1 MEKKKVKEERKINLL
16 KIFYLN
22 GGEKFSLIF
31 RWWTLP
37 ILFYLPRHFSKE
49 KFYSEFHLSEF
60 HSYRYFFHL
69 SKENSNVHTNVYTT
83 RRSRD
88 QRHHF
93 EQLSPHLYLLQY
105 RKKLLKIIPSTTQ
118 AWRASKRKKKKFS
131 FLSFLCFRRIGWS
144 AGALNAKHNWIKRR
158 IHRLTY

>member
-22 GGEKFSLIF
+22 GDEKFSLIF
-31 RWWTLP
+31 RWWMLP

-69 SKENSNVHTNVYTT
+69 SKENSNVHTNVYTGSIT
-83 RRSRD
+83 RKLLRSYIKLVVRGIKD
-88 QRHHF
+88 TISNNYLHIYIHYNIIYT
-93 EQLSPHLYLLQY
+93 EKNYSKLYLRQ
-105 RKKLLKIIPSTTQ
+105 RKLDKL
-118 AWRASKRKKKKFS
+118 RKEKEKNSPS
-131 FLSFLCFRRIGWS
+131 FLSFAFNG
-144 AGALNAKHNWIKRR
+144 
-158 IHRLTY
+158 

>member
-16 KIFYLN
+16 KTFYLN

-49 KFYSEFHLSEF
+49 KFYSDAQLHLSEF

-69 SKENSNVHTNVYTT
+69 SKENSNVHTNMYTESIT
-83 RRSRD
+83 RKLLRSYIKLVVRGIKD
-88 QRHHF
+88 TI
-93 EQLSPHLYLLQY
+93 SNNYLHIYIHY
-105 RKKLLKIIPSTTQ
+105 RKKLLKIIPSITQ
-118 AWRASKRKKKKFS
+118 A
-131 FLSFLCFRRIGWS
+131 
-144 AGALNAKHNWIKRR
+144 
-158 IHRLTY
+158 

>member
-69 SKENSNVHTNVYTT
+69 SKENSNVHTNVYTGSIT
-83 RRSRD
+83 RKLLRSYIKLVVRGIKD
-88 QRHHF
+88 TISNNYLHIYIYYNT
-93 EQLSPHLYLLQY
+93 EKNYSKLYLRQ
-105 RKKLLKIIPSTTQ
+105 RKLDELPKE
-118 AWRASKRKKKKFS
+118 KKKILLPF
-131 FLSFLCFRRIGWS
+131 FPLLSTDRMERGR
-144 AGALNAKHNWIKRR
+144 IKRE
-158 IHRLTY
+158 T